1 MIEIVLFG
9 SVKRKLETDKNLFL
23 IENKGPVSVREALGL
38 AGFKEELLNSE
49 RILAHC
55 GMNTMRLSKALD
67 HMDLHDGDRLTL
79 INVVQGG

>member
-1 MIEIVLFG
+1 MIEIMLFG
-9 SVKRKLETDKNLFL
+9 SAKRKLGTDKNLFL
-23 IENKGPVSVREALGL
+23 IDKKGPVSVREALRL

-49 RILAHC
+49 RILAQC

-67 HMDLHDGDRLTL
+67 RMDLNDGDRLTL

>member
-23 IENKGPVSVREALGL
+23 IEKKGPVSVREALAL

-67 HMDLHDGDRLTL
+67 HMELRDGDRLTL

>member
-1 MIEIVLFG
+1 MIEIMLCG
-9 SVKRKLETDKNLFL
+9 SAKRKLGTDKNLFL
-23 IENKGPVSVREALGL
+23 IDKKGPVSVREALRL

-49 RILAHC
+49 RILAQC

-67 HMDLHDGDRLTL
+67 RMDLNDGDRLTL